1 MKDQEKF
8 FKKAFQVYSY
18 HNKLLLYSCVTRS
31 KIEYVFQANDNYR
44 RPSSEDRIYAKG
56 IGGVWEFPKG
66 CHQNLNSSACRRI
79 TWKPTISNQQR
90 FVMKFNI
97 NGSYVGYISLAISV
111 DTRRVR
117 FFVIYY
123 YLKSK
128 QKICLKE
135 KIMLKNKD
143 SVLVVVNWLYSR
155 PQLMRNFA

>member
-1 MKDQEKF
+1 M
-8 FKKAFQVYSY
+8 
-18 HNKLLLYSCVTRS
+18 TRS
-31 KIEYVFQANDNYR
+31 KIECVFQANDNYR

-79 TWKPTISNQQR
+79 TWKPTVSNQQR

-97 NGSYVGYISLAISV
+97 YGSYVGYISLAISV

-117 FFVIYY
+117 FFAIYY

-128 QKICLKE
+128 QKNMPNSKNIFKE
-135 KIMLKNKD
+135 LG
-143 SVLVVVNWLYSR
+143 
-155 PQLMRNFA
+155 